1 VLHIKY
7 ISLPFF
13 LPPATSRYPLS
24 RIDLLIIRSLNFN
37 VTCREYLVMLKK
49 CTISQ
54 RESYIHAR
62 NVVNAKY
69 KNLTLKKRLFES
81 KEKKRKKA
89 NWYFFLHFA
98 RNKLHTYRDTISKKE
113 ISLYFY
119 SPRVYRVT
127 WSVKTSRD
135 ILHPG
140 SARAEKKMISTRA
153 RIADYWLATV
163 EIMFRRSCLEFN
175 NGRNCKLDTL
185 NARRKYR

>member
-1 VLHIKY
+1 MPKRKLH
-7 ISLPFF
+7 
-13 LPPATSRYPLS
+13 SR
-24 RIDLLIIRSLNFN
+24 
-37 VTCREYLVMLKK
+37 
-49 CTISQ
+49 
-54 RESYIHAR
+54 
-62 NVVNAKY
+62 NAKY
-69 KNLTLKKRLFES
+69 KNLTLKKRFFKGGKK
-81 KEKKRKKA
+81 KERKQIDI
-89 NWYFFLHFA
+89 FFHFA

-135 ILHPG
+135 ILYPG

-175 NGRNCKLDTL
+175 NGRKLQT
-185 NARRKYR
+185 